1 MENQNQTTAV
11 TTTPYMQQNVTRK
24 QAAGISVLA
33 TVGVLVMAKLGR
45 MGYGAVRTAMAERQS
60 GSGAKATP

>member
-1 MENQNQTTAV
+1 MENQTQTTAV

-33 TVGVLVMAKLGR
+33 TVGVLIGAKLAR
-45 MGYGAVRTAMAERQS
+45 MGYGAVRTAMAER

>member
-1 MENQNQTTAV
+1 MENNQTTTIAV
-11 TTTPYMQQNVTRK
+11 AQPTYMNQQVTRK

-45 MGYGAVRTAMAERQS
+45 MGYGTVRTALAERKA
-60 GSGAKATP
+60 AK

>member
-1 MENQNQTTAV
+1 MENQTQTTAV

-33 TVGVLVMAKLGR
+33 TVGVLIGAKLAR
-45 MGYGAVRTAMAERQS
+45 MGYGAVRTVMAER

>member
-1 MENQNQTTAV
+1 MENQNQTQAV
-11 TTTPYMQQNVTRK
+11 VPYMQQPINRR

-45 MGYGAVRTAMAERQS
+45 MGYGAVRTALAEREAAAPA
-60 GSGAKATP
+60 AKP

>member
-1 MENQNQTTAV
+1 MENNQIQVVAQPT
-11 TTTPYMQQNVTRK
+11 YMNQQVTRK

-45 MGYGAVRTAMAERQS
+45 MGYGAVRTAMAERESAQAA
-60 GSGAKATP
+60 AK

>member
-11 TTTPYMQQNVTRK
+11 APSYMNQQVTRK

-33 TVGVLVMAKLGR
+33 TVGVLIGAKLAR
-45 MGYGAVRTAMAERQS
+45 MGYNAVGALLDEREEKKAAE
-60 GSGAKATP
+60 AK

>member
-1 MENQNQTTAV
+1 MENNQTTIAV
-11 TTTPYMQQNVTRK
+11 AQPTYMNQQVTRK

-45 MGYGAVRTAMAERQS
+45 MGYGVVRTAMAERESAQA
-60 GSGAKATP
+60 AK